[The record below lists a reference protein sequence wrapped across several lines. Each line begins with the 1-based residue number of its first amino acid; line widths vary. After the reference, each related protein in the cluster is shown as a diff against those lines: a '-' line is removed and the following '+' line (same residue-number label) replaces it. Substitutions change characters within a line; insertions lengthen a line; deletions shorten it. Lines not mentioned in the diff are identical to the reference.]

1 MATRTEIDTL
11 IFYVL
16 DEPNRQLMLTE
27 GLGSISPDVRIG
39 ALRGLQDLGWIAHHG
54 YADYGESY
62 SLTKEGRR
70 VVAAKPQLSS
80 MGKCVADHIEAIRA
94 LNSSSK
100 DTRIESLKRLIAKE
114 CDLGNWDSA
123 LMYCHELRETGER
136 DRNSDAIA
144 YSFFFEGRIDSAQ
157 NRWDEALE
165 CYLNSI
171 EKFMDL
177 GDRKWVCGVNREMG
191 IVYGCK
197 GDHASAMRC
206 FESSLS
212 MARLIEDKDAEIKA
226 EANLA
231 IIYDLEGKPE
241 EAERA
246 NRDCLA
252 YFMDTGDLTN
262 AARTA
267 NNLGL
272 SNTAR
277 EKFQEAAEYFE
288 KTVYSGRSIRS
299 REILGGG
306 LVNAGY
312 CYART
317 GNTSLALKYT
327 DEAVSIFKEPN
338 DLNMLALSYR
348 NYALIEFRNS
358 NVDQAFK
365 WFEKSVRTARSS
377 GVEDTYAACCY
388 EYGLALIRSLTN
400 IKLAKKLLAKAA
412 DTYRAIGNSQLARTA
427 EAKLTAA

>member
-16 DEPNRQLMLTE
+16 DEPNRQILLKN
-27 GLGSISPDVRIG
+27 GLGAVESEVRVS
-39 ALRGLQDLGWIAHHG
+39 ALRGLQDLGWIDHHG

-70 VVAAKPQLSS
+70 IVAAHPEVSS
-80 MGKCVADHIEAIRA
+80 MPKCVVSHIEAIRA
-94 LNSSSK
+94 LHSSS
-100 DTRIESLKRLIAKE
+100 ESERKENLKRLIAKE
-114 CDLGNWDSA
+114 CEIGNWDSA
-123 LMYCHELRETGER
+123 LMYCHELREMGWVKN
-136 DRNSDAIA
+136 DPDSVA
-144 YSFFFEGRIDSAQ
+144 YSFFYEGRVESAQ

-165 CYLNSI
+165 AYLNSI
-171 EKFMDL
+171 EKFIEL
-177 GDRKWVCGVNREMG
+177 GDRKWVCNANREMG

-197 GDHASAMRC
+197 GDHASATRC

-212 MARLIEDKDAEIKA
+212 MAQLIGDKDSEIKA

-231 IIYDLEGKPE
+231 IIYNVEGKTE

-246 NRDCLA
+246 NVDCLS
-252 YFMDTGDLTN
+252 YFMEKGDLLN

-277 EKFQEAAEYFE
+277 ERFQMAAEYFE
-288 KTVYSGRSIRS
+288 RTVNSGRALRN

-317 GNTSLALKYT
+317 GNTEISLKYT
-327 DEAVSIFKEPN
+327 DEAVTIFKEPN
-338 DLNMLALSYR
+338 DLNMLALAYR
-348 NYALIEFRNS
+348 NYGLIEFRNGKI
-358 NVDQAFK
+358 DQAFK
-365 WFEKSVRTARSS
+365 WFDKSVRMAKSS

-388 EYGLALIRSLTN
+388 EYGLALIKGLTN
-400 IKLAKKLLAKAA
+400 PTLAKQLLARAVS
-412 DTYRAIGNSQLARTA
+412 TYRNIGNQQLARIA
-427 EAKLTAA
+427 EAKLSLA